1 MIKKLL
7 IANRGEIALRILRA
21 CKDLGIKTV
30 AVHSEV
36 DRDLMHVRLAD
47 ETVCIGPADS
57 RESYLLSSSI
67 ISAAEIT
74 NADAIHPG
82 FGFLSENADFAEQV
96 TKSDF
101 IFVGPRSETIR
112 LMGDKILAKKAMAD
126 VGITGIPGSKGK
138 VTDDIKES
146 KKIAKQVGYPILI
159 KAAHGGGGRGMRNV
173 DKEEDLEE
181 AISMT
186 KNEAQLAF
194 GNDTVFI
201 EKFLQKPRHIEFQVL
216 CDNFGNAICL
226 GERDCSMQRK
236 HQKVIEEAPAPGL
249 TAEIRKQMSE
259 LVVSACKKINYIGA
273 GTFEFLYQD
282 GKFYFIEMNTRIQVE
297 HPVTEMIT
305 GIDIVRQQLL
315 IASGEK
321 VGYKQDEIEIR
332 GHAIECRINAEN
344 SDTFI
349 PCPGTIDQFH
359 APGGPGVRM
368 DTHIYNG
375 YKVPPNYDSMIG
387 KLISYGNNR
396 NAAIRRMS
404 NALNEIVIDGIDTN
418 IDLQKKLILDTEF
431 QKGGFSINY
440 LENKFK
446 RENGSK

>member
-36 DRDLMHVRLAD
+36 DIDLMHVRLAD

-57 RESYLLSSSI
+57 RESYLLPSSI

-101 IFVGPRSETIR
+101 IFVGPRAETIR

-186 KNEAQLAF
+186 KNEALLAF
-194 GNDTVFI
+194 GNDTVFM

-249 TAEIRKQMSE
+249 TAEIRKQMTE
-259 LVVSACKKINYIGA
+259 LVVSACKEINYIGA

-282 GKFYFIEMNTRIQVE
+282 GEFYFIEMNTRIQVE

-344 SDTFI
+344 SETFI
-349 PCPGTIDQFH
+349 PCPGTINQFH

-396 NAAIRRMS
+396 DAAIRRMS

-446 RENGSK
+446 RENESE